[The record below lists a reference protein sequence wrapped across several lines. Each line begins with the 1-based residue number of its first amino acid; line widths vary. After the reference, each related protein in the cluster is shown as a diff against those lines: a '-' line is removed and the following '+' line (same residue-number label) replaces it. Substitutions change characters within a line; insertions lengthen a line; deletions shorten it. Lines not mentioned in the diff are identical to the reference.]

1 MINNK
6 IAIFLPTALE
16 MKAIF
21 NIEPNKKD
29 EILEYTTYRD
39 IPLIITGAGKT
50 NSSLSAS
57 YFATKHYAD
66 IILLTGI
73 CGAYRNTEI
82 NIGDTVSIKYDYFVD
97 EAEYNKINIKTM
109 HEKGFISAPDNRGE
123 CLTFDK
129 FKTVNS
135 NTISLIPLFDEL
147 SNIYQNKTNASVE
160 NMEGASFAYTLNKF
174 NIKPYQ
180 IRTVS
185 NYCGNKELQQ
195 WNIKKACKNLKDSI
209 DLFIDNFA

>member
-1 MINNK
+1 
-6 IAIFLPTALE
+6 
-16 MKAIF
+16 
-21 NIEPNKKD
+21 
-29 EILEYTTYRD
+29 
-39 IPLIITGAGKT
+39 
-50 NSSLSAS
+50 
-57 YFATKHYAD
+57 
-66 IILLTGI
+66 
-73 CGAYRNTEI
+73 
-82 NIGDTVSIKYDYFVD
+82 
-97 EAEYNKINIKTM
+97 M

-195 WNIKKACKNLKDSI
+195 WNIKKACKNLKNSI